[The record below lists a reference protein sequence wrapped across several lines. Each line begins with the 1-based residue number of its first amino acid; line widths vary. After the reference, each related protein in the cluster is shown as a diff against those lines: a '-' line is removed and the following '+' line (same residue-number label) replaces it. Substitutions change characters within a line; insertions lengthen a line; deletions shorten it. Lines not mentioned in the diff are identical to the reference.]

1 MGVASS
7 RSCDLDRL
15 SPDARRPVFSVSLQV
30 LFQCTLSHS
39 RENLLGVSVQVLTQ
53 SGLYSHRNIHGT
65 LKFQL
70 AAQLICVFISQ
81 YAKAGFL
88 MMCPIIRVEPSY
100 DFKKFC
106 HVQSGS
112 KLFANGKNRR

>member
-1 MGVASS
+1 MYFEPFTRKPFGGF
-7 RSCDLDRL
+7 
-15 SPDARRPVFSVSLQV
+15 RPG
-30 LFQCTLSHS
+30 TDTI
-39 RENLLGVSVQVLTQ
+39 GTVQSQ
-53 SGLYSHRNIHGT
+53 KIHGT